1 MEKAAISRNGMD
13 ILLIYSNKMSI
24 PFREMAGYMQF
35 IKRSSEYSYFLQNG
49 LTITLAVVAALQT
62 VVIGYGLEKH
72 YQTFSRFW
80 VVVKTIFN
88 FVKSKI
94 GKKEKEAEVKGRS
107 KDIQLKVR
115 KSSLKRFGANTIIN
129 SVPKT
134 CN

>member
-1 MEKAAISRNGMD
+1 
-13 ILLIYSNKMSI
+13 
-24 PFREMAGYMQF
+24 MQF

-94 GKKEKEAEVKGRS
+94 GKKGKVEEEKEKG
-107 KDIQLKVR
+107 KAAQMKIR
-115 KSSLKRFGANTIIN
+115 KSSFKRLG
-129 SVPKT
+129 
-134 CN
+134 